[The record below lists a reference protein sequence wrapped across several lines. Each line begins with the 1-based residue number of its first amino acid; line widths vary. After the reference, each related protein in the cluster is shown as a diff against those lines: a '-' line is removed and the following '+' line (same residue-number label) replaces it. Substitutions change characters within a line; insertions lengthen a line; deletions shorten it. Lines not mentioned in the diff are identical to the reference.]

1 MMNKKERETLTEMF
15 ANIRGRVL
23 ATIEKQIEEFFK
35 NKTKEKYYKIS
46 KSDLIN
52 FCKKFIKV
60 IKDNKE

>member
-1 MMNKKERETLTEMF
+1 MNNKELEFVENWL
-15 ANIRGRVL
+15 N
-23 ATIEKQIEEFFK
+23 EKQIEEFFK

-60 IKDNKE
+60 IKDSEE